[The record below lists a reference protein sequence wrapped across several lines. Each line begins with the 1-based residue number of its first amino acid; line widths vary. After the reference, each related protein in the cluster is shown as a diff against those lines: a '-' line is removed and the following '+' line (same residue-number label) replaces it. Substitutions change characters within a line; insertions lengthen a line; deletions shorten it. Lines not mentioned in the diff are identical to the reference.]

1 MTEIIIRTNV
11 LRGSTQ
17 NVTFLDGSSW
27 NDLHTGNRGFTI
39 AGEKGFG
46 MEYRVNPGRGGEVF
60 NFDHEERTL
69 ALAAITLR
77 RLKGIE
83 GSTEIENVTW
93 VQEDAGQ
100 SHELLESFVEWKDSG
115 RGVGSVPSGRLRL
128 ILQEFLAKYTTRTVT
143 EVGSAQDKVDLVLS
157 SEDIRR
163 VHFFNGRRYNDYG
176 VFSGE
181 SSSRGFS
188 ITKKSGEEVKYHVPS
203 YAERAVYRLSYEQR
217 QLAMIAL
224 LLEKLDELSPD
235 QVITSAHAPT
245 PTPTGECA
253 HNLENVLY
261 TPLGPAPAGG
271 YHIPVKDLKR
281 VFQSF
286 LDTLTVTDWDYEDPE
301 ATKVIDLNEDLLQWI
316 KFQECSIDPW
326 TDYEVRGSETLGFTV
341 TLKDGV
347 TKRFTPRH
355 SEARTSV
362 FNDRFE
368 DRRYALAALAL
379 EDAQSRGIK
388 SRVVI
393 QEEGPEVY
401 RTIARLANDYVLADG
416 QEAAWDTIREYFT
429 IEEVRSV

>member
-11 LRGSTQ
+11 LKGNTQ
-17 NVTFLDGSSW
+17 NVTFLNKCDW
-27 NDLHTGNRGFTI
+27 NDVHTGNWGFTI

-60 NFDHEERTL
+60 NLDHEERTL

-77 RLKGIE
+77 RLKGIG
-83 GSTEIENVTW
+83 GSTEIEKVTW
-93 VQEDAGQ
+93 VQEDAGR
-100 SHELLESFVEWKDSG
+100 SHELLESFVEWKYSG
-115 RGVGSVPSGRLRL
+115 RGAGSVPSGRLRL

-143 EVGSAQDKVDLVLS
+143 EVGSAQGKVDLVLS
-157 SEDIRR
+157 QEDIQR
-163 VHFFNGRRYNDYG
+163 VHFFNGREYNYDGIFAYG
-176 VFSGE
+176 SGN
-181 SSSRGFS
+181 RGFS
-188 ITKKSGEEVKYHVPS
+188 ITRKSGEEVKYHVPA
-203 YAERAVYRLSYEQR
+203 YAERAVYRLDYEQR

-235 QVITSAHAPT
+235 QVITSAKA

-253 HNLENVLY
+253 HSLENVLH
-261 TPLGPAPAGG
+261 TPLGSAPAGG

-326 TDYEVRGSETLGFTV
+326 TSYEFRGSETLGFTV

-355 SEARTSV
+355 SEARTSI

-379 EDAQSRGIK
+379 EEAQSRGIK

-393 QEEGPEVY
+393 QEGGPEVY
-401 RTIARLANDYVLADG
+401 RIIARLANDYVLADG

-429 IEEVRSV
+429 IEEVRYV

>member
-11 LRGSTQ
+11 LRGNTQ
-17 NVTFLDGSSW
+17 NVTFLNGSSW
-27 NDLHTGNRGFTI
+27 NDLHTGNQGFTI

-46 MEYRVNPGRGGEVF
+46 VRYRVNPGQGDEVF
-60 NFDHEERTL
+60 NLDHEERTL

-83 GSTEIENVTW
+83 ESTEIENVTW
-93 VQEDAGQ
+93 VQEDAGR

-128 ILQEFLAKYTTRTVT
+128 ILQKFLAKYTTRTVT
-143 EVGSAQDKVDLVLS
+143 EVGDAQGKVDLVLS
-157 SEDIRR
+157 LEDIQR
-163 VHFFNGRRYNDYG
+163 VHFFNGRSYNDDG
-176 VFSGE
+176 VFTYGSGN
-181 SSSRGFS
+181 RGFS
-188 ITKKSGEEVKYHVPS
+188 ITRKSGEEVEYHVPA
-203 YAERAVYRLSYEQR
+203 YAERAVYRLDYEQR
-217 QLAMIAL
+217 QLAMMAL
-224 LLEKLDELSPD
+224 LLEKLDELNPD
-235 QVITSAHAPT
+235 RVITSAKAPT
-245 PTPTGECA
+245 PTTEHA
-253 HNLENVLY
+253 STLENVLY
-261 TPLGPAPAGG
+261 APLGAAPDGG
-271 YHIPVKDLKR
+271 YHICVKDLKR

-286 LDTLTVTDWDYEDPE
+286 LDALTVTDWDYEDLG

-326 TDYEVRGSETLGFTV
+326 ADYEVRGSETLGFTV

-347 TKRFTPRH
+347 TKRFTPK
-355 SEARTSV
+355 SSSARSSV

-401 RTIARLANDYVLADG
+401 RAIAELANTDILDDG

-429 IEEVRSV
+429 IEEVRSI

>member
-1 MTEIIIRTNV
+1 MTEIIIRTNA
-11 LRGSTQ
+11 LRGNTQ
-17 NVTFLDGSSW
+17 NVTFLNGCDW
-27 NDLHTGNRGFTI
+27 NYVHTGNQGFTI

-46 MEYRVNPGRGGEVF
+46 VKYRVNPGQGDEVF
-60 NFDHEERTL
+60 NLDHGERTL

-93 VQEDAGQ
+93 VQEDAGR
-100 SHELLESFVEWKDSG
+100 SHELLESFIEWKDPS
-115 RGVGSVPSGRLRL
+115 RGAGGVPSGRLRL
-128 ILQEFLAKYTTRTVT
+128 ILQEFLAKYTIRTVT
-143 EVGSAQDKVDLVLS
+143 EVGSAQGKVGLVLS
-157 SEDIRR
+157 PEDIQR
-163 VHFFNGRRYNDYG
+163 VHFFNGRSYNDDG
-176 VFSGE
+176 VFVYGSGN
-181 SSSRGFS
+181 RGFS
-188 ITKKSGEEVKYHVPS
+188 ITRKSGEEVEYHVPA
-203 YAERAVYRLSYEQR
+203 YAERAVYHLDYEQR
-217 QLAMIAL
+217 QLAMMAL

-235 QVITSAHAPT
+235 QVITSAKAPT
-245 PTPTGECA
+245 PTTEQA
-253 HNLENVLY
+253 STLENVLY
-261 TPLGPAPAGG
+261 APLGAAPDGG
-271 YHIPVKDLKR
+271 YHIRVKDLKR
-281 VFQSF
+281 VFKGF

-316 KFQECSIDPW
+316 KFQECNIDPW

-347 TKRFTPRH
+347 TKRFTPK
-355 SEARTSV
+355 SSSARRSV

-379 EDAQSRGIK
+379 EDAQSRDIK

-401 RTIARLANDYVLADG
+401 QAIARLANTDILEDG

-429 IEEVRSV
+429 IEEVHSI

>member
-11 LRGSTQ
+11 LRGNTQ
-17 NVTFLDGSSW
+17 NVTFLNGGNW
-27 NDLHTGNRGFTI
+27 NDLHTGNPGFII

-46 MEYRVNPGRGGEVF
+46 VKYQVGLEKSNEVF
-60 NFDHEERTL
+60 ELEYEERTL

-93 VQEDAGQ
+93 VQEDVGR
-100 SHELLESFVEWKDSG
+100 SHELLESFVEGRDSG
-115 RGVGSVPSGRLRL
+115 RGAGGVPSGRLHL
-128 ILQEFLAKYTTRTVT
+128 ILQKFLARYTTRTMT

-157 SEDIRR
+157 PDDIGRIR
-163 VHFFNGRRYNDYG
+163 FFNGRRYNDDG
-176 VFSGE
+176 VFSDE
-181 SSSRGFS
+181 SGSRGFS

-203 YAERAVYRLSYEQR
+203 YAERAVYRLTYEQR
-217 QLAMIAL
+217 QLAMMAL

-245 PTPTGECA
+245 PTGECA
-253 HNLENVLY
+253 YSLENVLY
-261 TPLGPAPAGG
+261 TPLGSAPSGG

-316 KFQECSIDPW
+316 EFQECNIDPW
-326 TDYEVRGSETLGFTV
+326 TDYEVRSSETLGFTV

-347 TKRFTPRH
+347 VKRFTPK
-355 SEARTSV
+355 SSSARSSV

-379 EDAQSRGIK
+379 EEAQSRGIK

-393 QEEGPEVY
+393 QAEGPEVY
-401 RTIARLANDYVLADG
+401 RAIAGLANTDILDDG
-416 QEAAWDTIREYFT
+416 QEAAWDTIRGYFT
-429 IEEVRSV
+429 IEEVRSI

>member
-1 MTEIIIRTNV
+1 MTEIIIRTNA
-11 LRGSTQ
+11 LRGNTQ
-17 NVTFLDGSSW
+17 NVTFLNGCDW
-27 NDLHTGNRGFTI
+27 NDLHTGNQGFTI

-46 MEYRVNPGRGGEVF
+46 VKYQVNPGRGGEVF
-60 NFDHEERTL
+60 NLDHEERTL
-69 ALAAITLR
+69 ALAVITLR
-77 RLKGIE
+77 RLKGIK

-93 VQEDAGQ
+93 VQEDAGR
-100 SHELLESFVEWKDSG
+100 SHELLESFVEWKDSS
-115 RGVGSVPSGRLRL
+115 RGAGSVPSGRLRL

-157 SEDIRR
+157 PDDIGRI
-163 VHFFNGRRYNDYG
+163 HFFNGRDYNDDG
-176 VFSGE
+176 VFGDE
-181 SSSRGFS
+181 FGSRGFS
-188 ITKKSGEEVKYHVPS
+188 ITKKSGEEIKYHVPS
-203 YAERAVYRLSYEQR
+203 YAERAVYRLTYEQR
-217 QLAMIAL
+217 QLAMMAL
-224 LLEKLDELSPD
+224 LLEKLDDLRPD
-235 QVITSAHAPT
+235 QVITSAKA

-253 HNLENVLY
+253 HSLENVLH
-261 TPLGPAPAGG
+261 TPLGSAPSGG

-286 LDTLTVTDWDYEDPE
+286 LDTLTVTDWDYEDPG

-326 TDYEVRGSETLGFTV
+326 ADYEVRGSETLGFTV

-347 TKRFTPRH
+347 TKRFTPK
-355 SEARTSV
+355 SSSARSSV

-401 RTIARLANDYVLADG
+401 RAIAGLANTDILDGG
-416 QEAAWDTIREYFT
+416 QEAAWDTIRGYFT
-429 IEEVRSV
+429 IEEVRSI

>member
-1 MTEIIIRTNV
+1 MTEIIIRTNT
-11 LRGSTQ
+11 LRGNTQ
-17 NVTFLDGSSW
+17 NVTFLNGCDW
-27 NDLHTGNRGFTI
+27 NDLHTENQGFTI
-39 AGEKGFG
+39 AGEKGFVV
-46 MEYRVNPGRGGEVF
+46 EYRVNPEKSDEVF
-60 NFDHEERTL
+60 DLKYEERVL

-93 VQEDAGQ
+93 VREDAGR

-115 RGVGSVPSGRLRL
+115 RGVGSVHSGRLRL

-143 EVGSAQDKVDLVLS
+143 EVDSSQYKVDLVLS

-163 VHFFNGRRYNDYG
+163 VHFFNGRHYNDDG
-176 VFSGE
+176 VFSDE
-181 SSSRGFS
+181 SGSSGFS

-203 YAERAVYRLSYEQR
+203 YAERAVYRLSYGKR

-235 QVITSAHAPT
+235 QVITSAKA
-245 PTPTGECA
+245 PTPTGEYV
-253 HNLENVLY
+253 HRMENVLRA
-261 TPLGPAPAGG
+261 PLGLAPDGG

-301 ATKVIDLNEDLLQWI
+301 ATKVLDLNEDLLQLI
-316 KFQECSIDPW
+316 KFQECSINPW

-341 TLKDGV
+341 TLKDGA
-347 TKRFTPRH
+347 TKRFTPR
-355 SEARTSV
+355 SSGARRSV

-368 DRRYALAALAL
+368 DRQYALAALAL
-379 EDAQSRGIK
+379 EEAKSRGIK

-393 QEEGPEVY
+393 REEGPEVY
-401 RTIARLANDYVLADG
+401 RIIARLANEYVLPDG
-416 QEAAWDTIREYFT
+416 REAAWATIREYFT
-429 IEEVRSV
+429 IEEARYV